1 MMDLVTVVFLDELP
15 TLKLQARSVELYCQD
30 MDLGNIVVVVND
42 DRMTVDDVDPAW
54 WGQFENRVRV
64 IHRNSWAVD
73 YAQNGWLTQQ
83 LLKLLACAGGQ
94 NTWSMVV
101 DAKTLFVSPIKK
113 YHNRPQV
120 GVLDIFPVF
129 ETSRQLVNKLFDI
142 DLQNQLGPGGPP
154 FIINNQLAKGMIQEI
169 QSSTREDFSVWFQR
183 QGMVTEFIL
192 YSGYVQF
199 SQGSLDKIY
208 NTEYSNVVH
217 CNVCHSQVAEF
228 DRIFSYMPQANTV
241 AVHRNAWPRLS
252 EHQRTQYTNFLSQ
265 RGIQ

>member
-1 MMDLVTVVFLDELP
+1 MMDLVIVVFLDELP
-15 TLKLQARSVELYCQD
+15 TLKLQARSVELYCRN
-30 MDLGNIVVVVND
+30 MDLGDIVVVVND

-54 WGQFENRVRV
+54 WGLFKDRVKV
-64 IHRNSWAVD
+64 IHRSSWAVD
-73 YAQNGWLTQQ
+73 YSENGWLTQQ
-83 LLKLLACAGGQ
+83 LLKLLACARGE

-101 DAKTLFVSPIKK
+101 DAKTLFVGTVKK
-113 YHNRPQV
+113 YHDQPQV
-120 GVLDIFPVF
+120 GLLDIFPVF
-129 ETSRQLVNKLFDI
+129 EPSRRLVSELFDI

-154 FIINNQLAKGMIQEI
+154 FIIHNQLAQEMIQEI
-169 QSSTREDFSVWFQR
+169 QLRTGEDFSAWFQR

-192 YSGYVQF
+192 YSGYVQY

-228 DRIFSYMPQANTV
+228 DRIFSLMPQANTV
-241 AVHRNAWPRLS
+241 AVHRNAWPQLTD
-252 EHQRTQYTNFLSQ
+252 HQRTQYTKFLAQ